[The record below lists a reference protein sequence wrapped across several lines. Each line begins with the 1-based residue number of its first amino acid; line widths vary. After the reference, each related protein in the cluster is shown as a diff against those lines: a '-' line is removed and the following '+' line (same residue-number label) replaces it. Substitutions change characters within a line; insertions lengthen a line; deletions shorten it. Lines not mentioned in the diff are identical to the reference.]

1 MQKSSKIL
9 RKVNAMKKR
18 SLTALVLIFAMAM
31 ANPGLNNAAERSIP
45 EKEKTENAG
54 NKRETPATPSDL
66 ESKGNNGDASEK
78 KQNIVSLV
86 IPQKLEVVIDPFEID
101 GKTQVYSEKY
111 SIKNTG
117 ETKGVLQL
125 SKLACTSGKSGEVKV
140 RKNLDRIHDGEKKKI
155 YLEMVLESEKLKDN
169 AAEDEENND
178 EGAEE
183 EETGRLEYGRS
194 ENKTIEEEN
203 LKTERESEK
212 HIVLSWEDTSYEQ
225 VLEAGEEAVIY
236 FCGEVNENA
245 SQPWENG
252 DVEITVV
259 YDWKEMTEESEEEI
273 EETLEIPETTEE
285 TEDEEINEKE
295 QEPEERGKEVGEEST
310 GEADAEKIDVENT
323 AEGSKESLDEI
334 KEGSEES
341 NGSLEEA
348 EERIEET
355 RENLENIEE
364 SPEETE
370 KDLEKTEENSEK
382 SSEEETEGTAE
393 EEKGENKENEKIPAD
408 SPFGEENSSETE
420 EKTEESDHKQQEIS
434 SSEEKED
441 IGNTEDN
448 EEKKDTEEVISNSP
462 TVNTENKDKEE
473 SALPGVTEVKDDTGN
488 DAGSKAEDEAEKE
501 NDSAEE
507 KGTKDKEENHLA
519 VETENK
525 GNKEGASSMKAE
537 PDE

>member
-1 MQKSSKIL
+1 
-9 RKVNAMKKR
+9 MKKR

-66 ESKGNNGDASEK
+66 ESKGNSGDASEK

-125 SKLACTSGKSGEVKV
+125 TQLACKSGKSGEVKV
-140 RKNLDRIHDGEKKKI
+140 RKNQDGIHDGEKKKI
-155 YLEMVLESEKLKDN
+155 YLEMVLEYEKLKDN

-183 EETGRLEYGRS
+183 EETGRLENGRS

-203 LKTERESEK
+203 LKTEREGEK

-295 QEPEERGKEVGEEST
+295 QEPEESGKEVGEEST

-382 SSEEETEGTAE
+382 SSEEETEGTVE

-507 KGTKDKEENHLA
+507 KGTKDKENHLA